1 MDRAINP
8 PERPYSRSVTVDGGD
23 VTTLTGAGLRGA
35 PDAGQVRGLGDAGQL
50 TRPTYSEGAPGHNA
64 LASEER
70 WLG

>member
-1 MDRAINP
+1 M
-8 PERPYSRSVTVDGGD
+8 DGGD

-35 PDAGQVRGLGDAGQL
+35 LDAGQVRGLGDAGQL